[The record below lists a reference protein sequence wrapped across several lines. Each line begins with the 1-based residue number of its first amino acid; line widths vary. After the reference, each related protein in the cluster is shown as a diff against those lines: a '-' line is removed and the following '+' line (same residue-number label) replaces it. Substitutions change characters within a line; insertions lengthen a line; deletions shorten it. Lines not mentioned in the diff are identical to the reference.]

1 MKVYK
6 NGGGLEPDPI
16 IRKLLEKFDGD
27 LDKAMEAYIASSDN
41 PEKAKRQFE
50 RFARRME
57 NKLFRQENK
66 GNIDAGPVSPQH
78 GRRPGDGTAESLH
91 DIRRNRIRVEGA
103 GTVGPGGVLHPAEDS
118 DEEMRAA
125 RRRARRVRGFRVQ

>member
-27 LDKAMEAYIASSDN
+27 LDKAMKEYIASSDN
-41 PEKAKRQFE
+41 PEKAKRKFE

-57 NKLFRQENK
+57 GKQFRQERREAGKERRQAAARAK
-66 GNIDAGPVSPQH
+66 GEAPMFARPEDEPLFSP
-78 GRRPGDGTAESLH
+78 EK
-91 DIRRNRIRVEGA
+91 
-103 GTVGPGGVLHPAEDS
+103 
-118 DEEMRAA
+118 RAA
-125 RRRARRVRGFRVQ
+125 RKMGRVRKGAPSSMSR